1 MKNLNIDEL
10 YETTIESLENEGNG
24 VCKING
30 MVVFVPKALPGEKV
44 LIRITD
50 IKKNFAK
57 GKIYELI
64 TKSENR
70 VKPNCPYYDECGGC
84 NLRHQNRKSNIEFK
98 KSKVE
103 NALKRIGKI
112 DVKVED
118 VVECKKE
125 DNYRNKASFKVEDN
139 KIGFYREN
147 TYQLIDIE
155 NCKLLEPEINKA
167 LEYVRGY
174 LESNN
179 NEIKTITIKLGN
191 ALNELLIDI
200 NSLNDKD
207 IKIIDYLLDN
217 LVNLKTIIFN
227 GKVVYGNGYISQVIN
242 NLMFNCSS
250 KSFFQV
256 NDKQAEKLYDIAIK
270 EAKVNSD
277 DVVLDLYSGTGTIT
291 NLVSLHAKKVIG
303 IEIVEDA
310 VKDAISNAKLNNI
323 SNTSFICGDAG
334 IKIKDIKEKIDI
346 MFIDPPRKG
355 LDKKTI
361 DIIKKINPK
370 KVIYISCNPVT
381 MARDLNLLNDL
392 YNVQKVIPVDMFVN
406 TSHVEC
412 ISVLKEKNIDL

>member
-1 MKNLNIDEL
+1 MINNLKIDEV
-10 YETTIESLENEGNG
+10 YETIIESLENEGNG

-44 LIRITD
+44 LVRITD
-50 IKKNFAK
+50 VKKNFAK

-64 TKSENR
+64 KESDKR

-84 NLRHQNRKSNIEFK
+84 NLRHQDKKANIEFK

-112 DVKVED
+112 DAKVED
-118 VVECKKE
+118 VVTCKKE

-147 TYQLIDIE
+147 TYQLINIE
-155 NCKLLEPEINKA
+155 ECKLLEPEINKA
-167 LEYVRGY
+167 LNYIRSY

-200 NSLNDKD
+200 NSLDDND

-217 LVNLKTIIFN
+217 LVNLKTVVFN
-227 GKVVYGNGYISQVIN
+227 SKIVYGNGYISQVIN

-270 EAKVNSD
+270 EAEVTSE

-291 NLVSLHAKKVIG
+291 NLVALYAKKVIG

-334 IKIKDIKEKIDI
+334 VKIKDIKEKIDI
-346 MFIDPPRKG
+346 IFIDPPRKG
-355 LDKKTI
+355 LDKKAI
-361 DIIKKINPK
+361 DIIKKMNPK

-381 MARDLNLLNDL
+381 MARDLNLLNDM
-392 YNVQKVIPVDMFVN
+392 YDVKKVIPVDMFVN

-412 ISVLKEKNIDL
+412 ISILKKLDL